1 MLDVRDLSVF
11 YGEAPALLDVTLTVD
26 DGEIL
31 SIVGSNG
38 AGKSTLVNTVAG
50 LLPARSGQIMING
63 KDVARLPPHRVCEHG
78 VAIVPEGRRIFP
90 AMTVQDNL
98 DLGTYR
104 RDARAHREQRLAWVQ
119 SLFPILKE
127 RFRQQAGTLSGGE
140 QQMLAIGRALM
151 AGPKLLLLDEPSL
164 GLSPILVDTIFEV
177 IAEINRAG
185 VSVCLVEQNVSQALE
200 LSNRGYLIQEGQI
213 VLEGSPEEL
222 LDNDDVRR
230 ACLGV

>member
-1 MLDVRDLSVF
+1 MWSRPTWGGNMLDVHGLSVF
-11 YGEAPALLDVTLTVD
+11 YGEAPALVDVTLKVD

-127 RFRQQAGTLSGGE
+127 RFRQ
-140 QQMLAIGRALM
+140 
-151 AGPKLLLLDEPSL
+151 
-164 GLSPILVDTIFEV
+164 
-177 IAEINRAG
+177 
-185 VSVCLVEQNVSQALE
+185 
-200 LSNRGYLIQEGQI
+200 
-213 VLEGSPEEL
+213 
-222 LDNDDVRR
+222 
-230 ACLGV
+230 

>member
-1 MLDVRDLSVF
+1 MLDVRGLSVF
-11 YGEAPALLDVTLTVD
+11 YGEAPALVDVTLTVG

-38 AGKSTLVNTVAG
+38 AGKSTLVNTVVG
-50 LLPARSGQIMING
+50 LLPARAGQIVING

-104 RDARAHREQRLAWVQ
+104 RDARERRDERLGWIHT
-119 SLFPILKE
+119 LFPILKE
-127 RFRQQAGTLSGGE
+127 RAGQQAGTLSGGE

-164 GLSPILVDTIFEV
+164 GLSPQLVDTIFDV
-177 IAEINRAG
+177 IVEINRAG
-185 VSVCLVEQNVSQALE
+185 VSVCLVEQNVSRALD
-200 LSNRGYLIQEGQI
+200 LSNRGYLIQEGRI
-213 VLEGSPEEL
+213 VLEGSPDEL
-222 LDNDDVRR
+222 LDNEDVRR

>member
-1 MLDVRDLSVF
+1 M
-11 YGEAPALLDVTLTVD
+11 
-26 DGEIL
+26 
-31 SIVGSNG
+31 
-38 AGKSTLVNTVAG
+38 
-50 LLPARSGQIMING
+50 
-63 KDVARLPPHRVCEHG
+63 PPHRVCEHG

-98 DLGTYR
+98 DMGTYR
-104 RDARAHREQRLAWVQ
+104 RDARGRRKERLAWIHT
-119 SLFPILKE
+119 LFPILKE
-127 RFRQQAGTLSGGE
+127 RSRQQAGTLSVGE

-164 GLSPILVDTIFEV
+164 GLSPLLVDTIFDV

-185 VSVCLVEQNVSQALE
+185 VSVCLVEQNVSRALE

-213 VLEGSPEEL
+213 VLEGSPDEL

>member
-1 MLDVRDLSVF
+1 MLDVHGLSVF
-11 YGEAPALLDVTLTVD
+11 YGEAPALVDVTLKVG

-50 LLPARSGQIMING
+50 LLPPRSGRIVING
-63 KDVARLPPHRVCEHG
+63 KDIARLPPHHVCEHG

-90 AMTVQDNL
+90 SMTILDNL

-104 RDARAHREQRLAWVQ
+104 RDARPHRQERLDWIH
-119 SLFPILKE
+119 SLFPVLKE
-127 RFRQQAGTLSGGE
+127 RSRQQAGTLSGGE

-151 AGPKLLLLDEPSL
+151 AGPRLLLLDEPSL
-164 GLSPILVDTIFEV
+164 GLSPLLVDTIFEV

-200 LSNRGYLIQEGQI
+200 LSSRGYLIQEGQI

-222 LDNDDVRR
+222 LHNDDVRR

>member
-1 MLDVRDLSVF
+1 MLDVRGLNVF

-26 DGEIL
+26 EGEIL

-63 KDVARLPPHRVCEHG
+63 MDVARLPSHRICEHG

-119 SLFPILKE
+119 SLFPILRE

-222 LDNDDVRR
+222 LVNDDVRR

>member
-1 MLDVRDLSVF
+1 MLDVRGLSVF
-11 YGEAPALLDVTLTVD
+11 YGEAPALRDVRLTVD
-26 DGEIL
+26 QGEIV

-50 LLPARSGQIMING
+50 LLRARSGQILIGG
-63 KDVARLPPHRVCEHG
+63 KDVARVPPHRVCEHG

-90 AMTVQDNL
+90 AMTVRHNL

-104 RDARAHREQRLAWVQ
+104 RDARARRRERLEWIQ
-119 SLFPILKE
+119 SLLPILEE
-127 RFRQQAGTLSGGE
+127 RSNQSAGTLSGGE

-164 GLSPILVDTIFEV
+164 GLSPLLVDTIFQV

-185 VSVCLVEQNVSQALE
+185 VSVCLVEQNVSRALE

>member
-63 KDVARLPPHRVCEHG
+63 KDVARLPPHRVCEQG